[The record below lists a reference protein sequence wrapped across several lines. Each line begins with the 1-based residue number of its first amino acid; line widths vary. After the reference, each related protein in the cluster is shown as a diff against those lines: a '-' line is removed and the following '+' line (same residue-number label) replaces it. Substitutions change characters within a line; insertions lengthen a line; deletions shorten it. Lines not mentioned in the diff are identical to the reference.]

1 MTSRADRFT
10 VLLDANVLAPSLSR
24 NMLLSLAAAGL
35 YRVRWTEQ
43 ILGETERA
51 IARIIE
57 KKKDLKAKDDPTD
70 IAANQIKRVRK
81 AFPESLVTGHDVYIP
96 AITLPDED
104 DRHVLAAAV
113 HIRAEAIITDNLK
126 DFPPETLSAYDVEA
140 MSLDEFLAD
149 VIDLAGAEAVSA
161 LQAMR
166 QRFKNPEYTREAFLR
181 RLESLELLKTASAL
195 EEYNDL
201 L

>member
-10 VLLDANVLAPSLSR
+10 VLLDANVLAPSLAR
-24 NMLLSLAAAGL
+24 NMLLSLAHAGL

-57 KKKDLKAKDDPTD
+57 KKKDSAAKDDPAD

-81 AFPESLVTGHDVYIP
+81 AFPEALVTGHEVYIP

-149 VIDLAGAEAVSA
+149 MIDLAGAEAVSA

-166 QRFKNPEYTREAFLR
+166 QRFKNPEFTREAFLR